1 MTRHVLNFKFKG
13 DRKYIQGP
21 DIIDSVIALLEKQD
35 FKKDKIKDFK
45 YAAHKMLHS
54 NAIAIIDMN
63 QGADL
68 CSLVSFKYNGKK
80 YYVSVQPTSSAV
92 EESVSYDETAVRTNS
107 IISDDKISM
116 DYVEP
121 NQYSFSELIV
131 SMNKHFLQKKIAH
144 EGKWIVTKA
153 EYLDISSISSAKGST
168 VSLVLIKNLNNK
180 LTKSSILMNGQN
192 VGYLYFSLI

>member
-13 DRKYIQGP
+13 DRQYIQGP

-63 QGADL
+63 QQADV
-68 CSLVSFKYNGKK
+68 CSLVSFNYDGKK

-107 IISDDKISM
+107 IISGDKISM
-116 DYVEP
+116 DVEP

-131 SMNKHFLQKKIAH
+131 SMNKYFLQEKIAH

-153 EYLDISSISSAKGST
+153 EYLDVSSISSAKGST